1 MNRLFLEG
9 DLLRRAL
16 SLFALLFAAWLPA
29 STDAAPHLIRAL
41 PNKMALVVRENRT
54 RPLVAI
60 QAWIKSGTRDES
72 RQERGAASVVARTLS
87 QATTRRTPETIE
99 EELGLHGGTYGSE
112 VGYSYTIY
120 QVTVPARSFGFGLDV
135 LSDIVLRP
143 RLDAKDLEQ
152 GIAKARM
159 DSRAALLS
167 AERASINPA
176 REALHPGTPL
186 AAPLAVPELELA
198 AVTMTH
204 AKRFYT
210 EHYVAENM
218 MVVVVGDVD
227 PEDVARKV
235 ELAFQDAP
243 KGKVRSRGRLTEK
256 PLPAARWLTE
266 PNPGDTQGA
275 AMTVAFRAPAW
286 GTADALALDVLM
298 ALLVDSPT
306 SRAQKRLSEG
316 GGEFILAAA
325 HRSFEADGGTV
336 ALSVKAQPERMRDA
350 ESALISMIEQA
361 RSTPVS
367 REELDDA
374 VRSVLSRDLFF
385 ESELGGLGRST
396 GFGCLQGRPGAD
408 EVYARRL
415 KAIRPEDLVAVAN
428 QYLDLSKA
436 AIVEMMP
443 SAVADSLDLREG
455 FEARIKEKMRM
466 NAAAYSQGPKV
477 TQSTVQERQKRID
490 APLAQIPVTPHDA
503 GRSRVDRAALPG
515 GLRVLT
521 SEDRSIP
528 LVTIGVYLGGGVRY
542 ENDKN
547 NGVTSLVRE
556 TLLSSADPSAG
567 GAPYRQ
573 SLSDLGRLSPYQDRD
588 MWGISLSVPAESWR
602 EALARLGA
610 MFTHPELDTVTVDAT
625 RLHVLTA
632 LDKWLEE
639 DATQRARLIFPTKYQ
654 ISGYRLPGLGTRK
667 NLIGMPMSDVVAW
680 YRKFVVRPNTVVA
693 VFGDVRPADVA
704 PAVDEAFRNLPSGP
718 FEPGTVAKEGEFE
731 GFREKWELGSGSDC
745 TVTLAFNGPPAR
757 SADIPAMYVVNS
769 LLSGPRGWFH
779 QYLMSSPFVKTA
791 TSIVSH
797 AIDESPIIASITV
810 IGPVQEEPMVKL
822 LFRQFK
828 KVAYLPLTG
837 ELADTLRYAKMHA
850 VGTYL
855 STLSSNTSRAF
866 QSGRGE
872 LFGLGVD
879 HPLVLPA
886 RMDAVTAA
894 DLERIGLKYFEKDE
908 FTRRPYAIAE
918 TRPGGW

>member
-9 DLLRRAL
+9 VLRLRVS
-16 SLFALLFAAWLPA
+16 SLFVLLLAAWLPA
-29 STDAAPHLIRAL
+29 STDAAPHLVRTL

-54 RPLVAI
+54 RPLVSI
-60 QAWIKSGTRDES
+60 QVWVKSGARDES
-72 RQERGAASVVARTLS
+72 RQERGTASVVSRTLL
-87 QATTRRTPETIE
+87 QATASRAPGVIE
-99 EELGLHGGTYGSE
+99 DEVTLHGGTYGSE
-112 VGYSYTIY
+112 VGYSYTMF

-135 LSDIVLRP
+135 LSDVVLRP
-143 RLDAKDLEQ
+143 RMDAKDLEQ
-152 GIAKARM
+152 GIAKARTE
-159 DSRAALLS
+159 SRAALFS

-198 AVTMTH
+198 AVTMAD
-204 AKRFYT
+204 AKRFYA
-210 EHYVAENM
+210 EHFVAENM

-235 ELAFQDAP
+235 EVAFQDAP
-243 KGKVRSRGRLTEK
+243 KTKAPSRTRVTQK

-286 GTADALALDVLM
+286 GTADALSLDVLM
-298 ALLVDSPT
+298 ALLVDSPK
-306 SRAQKRLSEG
+306 SRAQKRGSEG

-325 HRSFEADGGTV
+325 HRSFEVDGGTV
-336 ALSVKAQPERMRDA
+336 VLSVKAHPERMRDA
-350 ESALISMIEQA
+350 EGALISLIEQA

-367 REELDDA
+367 QEELNEA

-385 ESELGGLGRST
+385 ESELWGLGRAT
-396 GFGCLQGRPGAD
+396 AFACLQGRPGAD

-428 QYLDLSKA
+428 QYLDLSRA

-443 SAVADSLDLREG
+443 SAIADSLELREG
-455 FEARIKEKMRM
+455 FEKRIREKMGI

-490 APLAQIPVTPHDA
+490 APLAQIPSAPHDA

-515 GLRVLT
+515 GLRVLA

-542 ENDKN
+542 ENHKN
-547 NGVTSLVRE
+547 NGVTSLLRE
-556 TLLSSADPSAG
+556 TLLSSADPKAG

-573 SLSDLGRLSPYQDRD
+573 SLLELGRLAPYQDRD
-588 MWGISLSVPAESWR
+588 MWGVSLSVPAELWR

-610 MFTHPELDTVTVDAT
+610 MFAHPELDTVTVDAT

-632 LDKWLEE
+632 LDKWLE
-639 DATQRARLIFPTKYQ
+639 DDGAQRARLIFPTKYHV
-654 ISGYRLPGLGTRK
+654 SGYRLPGLGTRK
-667 NLIGMPMSDVVAW
+667 NLIGMPMEDVVGW
-680 YRKFVVRPNTVVA
+680 HRKLVVRPNTVVA
-693 VFGDVRPADVA
+693 VFGDVRPAEVA
-704 PAVDEAFRNLPSGP
+704 PAVDEAFRDIPSGP
-718 FEPGTVAKEGEFE
+718 FEPGTIAKEGELE
-731 GFREKWELGSGSDC
+731 GFREKWELGGGPNC
-745 TVTLAFNGPPAR
+745 TVTLAFDGPPAK
-757 SADIPAMYVVNS
+757 SADIPVMYVVNS
-769 LLSGPRGWFH
+769 LLSSPRGWFRE
-779 QYLMSSPFVKTA
+779 YMESSPYIKDA
-791 TSIVSH
+791 SSIVSH
-797 AIDESPIIASITV
+797 AIDESPIIASVTV
-810 IGPVQEEPMVKL
+810 LGPVEEENAVKL

-828 KVAYLPLTG
+828 KVAFLSLTG
-837 ELADTLRYAKMHA
+837 VLADTLRTAKTHA

-855 STLSSNTSRAF
+855 STLSSTTSRAF

-879 HPLVLPA
+879 HALVLPA
-886 RMDAVTAA
+886 RMDAVTAE
-894 DLERIGLKYFEKDE
+894 DMLRIGLKYFEETE
-908 FTRRPYAIAE
+908 FVRRFYAIAE

>member
-1 MNRLFLEG
+1 MNRFFLEG
-9 DLLRRAL
+9 VLRLRVL
-16 SLFALLFAAWLPA
+16 PVFALLLSASLPA
-29 STDAAPHLIRAL
+29 SSVAAPHLIRAL
-41 PNKMALVVRENRT
+41 PNKMSLVVRENRT

-60 QAWIKSGTRDES
+60 QVWVKSGTRDES
-72 RQERGAASVVARTLS
+72 RQERGTASVVARTLF
-87 QATTRRTPETIE
+87 QATQSRSPEALE
-99 EELGLHGGTYGSE
+99 DELALYGGSYGSE
-112 VGYSYTIY
+112 VGYSYTIFH
-120 QVTVPARSFGFGLDV
+120 VTLPARSFGIGLEV
-135 LSDIVLRP
+135 LSDVVLRP
-143 RLDAKDLEQ
+143 RMDAKDLEQ
-152 GIAKARM
+152 AIAQARLE
-159 DSRAALLS
+159 SRAVLLS

-198 AVTMTH
+198 SVTMTD

-227 PEDVARKV
+227 PEDAARKV
-235 ELAFQDAP
+235 EVAFQSAP
-243 KGKVRSRGRLTEK
+243 KGKVRPRGRLTEK

-275 AMTVAFRAPAW
+275 AMTVAFRAPVW

-298 ALLVDSPT
+298 ALLVDSPR

-336 ALSVKAQPERMRDA
+336 SVSVKAQPERMRDA
-350 ESALISMIEQA
+350 ESALISLIEQA

-367 REELDDA
+367 QEELDEA
-374 VRSVLSRDLFF
+374 VRSVLARDLFF
-385 ESELGGLGRST
+385 ESEVWGLGRAT
-396 GFGCLQGRPGAD
+396 GFACLQGRPGAD
-408 EVYARRL
+408 EVYELRL
-415 KAIRPEDLVAVAN
+415 RGIRPEDLVAVAN

-443 SAVADSLDLREG
+443 SAVADSLELREG
-455 FEARIKEKMRM
+455 FETRIKEKMGM

-477 TQSTVQERQKRID
+477 TQSTAQERQKRID
-490 APLAQIPVTPHDA
+490 TALGQIPFAPHDA

-521 SEDRSIP
+521 SEDRSVP

-547 NGVTSLVRE
+547 NGVTSLLRE
-556 TLLSSADPSAG
+556 SLLSAADPKAG
-567 GAPYRQ
+567 GTPYRH
-573 SLSDLGRLSPYQDRD
+573 SLLDLGRLSPYQDRD

-639 DATQRARLIFPTKYQ
+639 DAAQRARLIFSTKYQ
-654 ISGYRLPGLGTRK
+654 VSGYRLPGLGTRK
-667 NLIGMPMSDVVAW
+667 NLIAMPMSDVVSW

-693 VFGDVRPADVA
+693 VFGDVRPAEVG
-704 PAVDEAFRNLPSGP
+704 PAVEEAFRGLPGGP
-718 FEPGTVAKEGEFE
+718 FSPGTVAMEGEFD
-731 GFREKWELGSGSDC
+731 GFREKWELGSGPDC
-745 TVTLAFNGPPAR
+745 TVTLAFDGPPAR
-757 SADIPAMYVVNS
+757 SADIPVMYVVNS
-769 LLSGPRGWFH
+769 LLSGPRGWFR
-779 QYLMSSPFVKTA
+779 QYLMSSPFVKDA

-797 AIDESPIIASITV
+797 AIDESPIIASVTV
-810 IGPVQEEPMVKL
+810 IGPVQEEATVKL

-828 KVAYLPLTG
+828 KATYLPLTG
-837 ELADTLRYAKMHA
+837 ELADTLRYAKTHA

-855 STLSSNTSRAF
+855 NTLSSNTSRAF

-879 HPLVLPA
+879 YPLVFPA
-886 RMDAVTAA
+886 RMDAVSAS